1 MSGKINAPISK
12 RELQSLNK
20 WMMRNTEIQPREDG
34 NQNKRA
40 AKPVQR
46 FSNSHDSS
54 AVIIARR
61 RQQQRQKQ
69 RLLKKTKEIIKENA
83 RCSTSGSSSTSSSVL
98 SIDFK
103 SIPSKQT
110 KKPIRGI

>member
-1 MSGKINAPISK
+1 MSSKINAPISK

-54 AVIIARR
+54 AVIVARR

-103 SIPSKQT
+103 SIPSKTT